1 MDPGQVLG
9 ELQNLVIQLTGIATV
24 LFPFAH
30 PNLIV
35 KSMLHDSVGLVL
47 NVWFRF
53 ILQTT
58 DFESTRDFTAN
69 ATIQAFEPKVQL
81 VANAALAVV
90 AVWASYRIMWGHGL
104 RSLYTARILLPRL
117 LMSVVLV
124 NFALPLMQAVVDASN
139 VVSDTIYKFGTIPD
153 MGVWWNGIGLE
164 SIADL
169 PQILTTAALVSGY
182 DVLAVV
188 YVIRYTILVVLAI
201 TAPLAGLLLML
212 PETHH
217 MAKQWS
223 SLFMTNLLMQPAQLF
238 VLAIGFAIEHNGL
251 TPVHHLFALATLLV
265 LFKVPGALGG
275 SEKVAHKLETTVKA
289 GFKMAEHAI
298 VHA

>member
-9 ELQNLVIQLTGIATV
+9 ELQRLVIQVTGIANV

-30 PNLIV
+30 PNLV
-35 KSMLHDSVGLVL
+35 VRSMLQDSIGLIL

-58 DFESTRDFTAN
+58 DFETTRDFTAN
-69 ATIQAFEPKVQL
+69 ATIQAFEPKVQI
-81 VANAALAVV
+81 VANAALALM
-90 AVWASYRIMWGHGL
+90 AVWASYRIMWSHGL

-117 LMSVVLV
+117 VMSVVLV
-124 NFALPLMQAVVDASN
+124 NFALPLMQALIDATN
-139 VVSDTIYKFGTIPD
+139 VVSRAVYGFGTIPD
-153 MGVWWNGIGLE
+153 MHDWWNAIGLE

-201 TAPLAGLLLML
+201 TAPIAGLLFTL

-238 VLAIGFAIEHNGL
+238 VLAIGFAIEKNGA

-265 LFKVPGALGG
+265 LFKVPGAMGG
-275 SEKVAHKLETTVKA
+275 SEKVAHKLEATVKA
-289 GFKMAEHAI
+289 GFHMAEHAI
-298 VHA
+298 AHA

>member
-9 ELQNLVIQLTGIATV
+9 ELQRLVIQVTGIANV

-30 PNLIV
+30 PNLV
-35 KSMLHDSVGLVL
+35 VRSMLQDSIGLIL

-58 DFESTRDFTAN
+58 DFETTRDFTAN
-69 ATIQAFEPKVQL
+69 ATIQAFEPKVQI
-81 VANAALAVV
+81 VANAALALM

-104 RSLYTARILLPRL
+104 RNLYTARILLPRL
-117 LMSVVLV
+117 VMSVVLV
-124 NFALPLMQAVVDASN
+124 NFALPLMQALIDATN
-139 VVSDTIYKFGTIPD
+139 VVSRAVYGFGTIPD
-153 MGVWWNGIGLE
+153 MHDWWNAIGLE

-201 TAPLAGLLLML
+201 TAPIAGLLFTL

-238 VLAIGFAIEHNGL
+238 VLAIGFAIEKNGA

-265 LFKVPGALGG
+265 LFKVPGAMGG
-275 SEKVAHKLETTVKA
+275 SEKVAHKLEATVKA
-289 GFKMAEHAI
+289 GFHMAEHAI
-298 VHA
+298 AHA

>member
-81 VANAALAVV
+81 VANAALVVV

-139 VVSDTIYKFGTIPD
+139 VASDTIYKFGTIPD

-201 TAPLAGLLLML
+201 TAPLAGLLFTL

-238 VLAIGFAIEHNGL
+238 VLAIGFAMENNGL

>member
-69 ATIQAFEPKVQL
+69 ATIQAFEPKVRL
-81 VANAALAVV
+81 VANAALVVV

-139 VVSDTIYKFGTIPD
+139 VASDTIYKFGTIPD

-201 TAPLAGLLLML
+201 TAPLAGLLFTL

-238 VLAIGFAIEHNGL
+238 VLAIGFAIENNGL

>member
-9 ELQNLVIQLTGIATV
+9 ELQRLVIQVTGIANV

-30 PNLIV
+30 PNLV
-35 KSMLHDSVGLVL
+35 VRSMLQDSVGLIL

-58 DFESTRDFTAN
+58 DFETTRDFTAN
-69 ATIQAFEPKVQL
+69 ATIQAFEPKVQI
-81 VANAALAVV
+81 VANAALALMV
-90 AVWASYRIMWGHGL
+90 VWAAYRIMWGHGL

-117 LMSVVLV
+117 VMSVVLI
-124 NFALPLMQAVVDASN
+124 NFALPLMQALIDASN
-139 VVSDTIYKFGTIPD
+139 VVSQAVYAFGTIPD
-153 MGVWWNGIGLE
+153 MRGWWNAIGLE

-169 PQILTTAALVSGY
+169 PQILTSAALVSGY

-201 TAPLAGLLLML
+201 TAPLAGLLFTL

-217 MAKQWS
+217 MAKQWG

-238 VLAIGFAIEHNGL
+238 VLAIGFAIEKNGA

-265 LFKVPGALGG
+265 LFKVPGAMGG
-275 SEKVAHKLETTVKA
+275 SEKVAHKLEATVKA
-289 GFKMAEHAI
+289 GFHMAEHAI
-298 VHA
+298 AHA

>member
-81 VANAALAVV
+81 VANAALVVV

-139 VVSDTIYKFGTIPD
+139 VASDTIYKFGTIPD

-201 TAPLAGLLLML
+201 TAPLAGLLFTL

-238 VLAIGFAIEHNGL
+238 VLAIGFAIENNGL

>member
-1 MDPGQVLG
+1 MDFGQLG
-9 ELQNLVIQLTGIATV
+9 QLQNLVIQLTEIANV

-30 PNLIV
+30 PTLIV
-35 KSMLHDSVGLVL
+35 KTLLDDSLGLL
-47 NVWFRF
+47 LKVWFGF
-53 ILQTT
+53 ILHTT
-58 DFESTRDFTAN
+58 DFETGGDFTSN
-69 ATIQAFEPKVQL
+69 PTIQAFEPKAQL
-81 VANAALAVV
+81 VANGALVMV
-90 AVWASYRIMWGHGL
+90 AIWASYRIMWGHGL

-117 LMSVVLV
+117 FMSVVLV

-182 DVLAVV
+182 DVLAIV

-201 TAPLAGLLLML
+201 TAPLAGLLFTL

-238 VLAIGFAIEHNGL
+238 VLAIGFAIERNGPS
-251 TPVHHLFALATLLV
+251 PVHHLFALATLLV
-265 LFKVPGALGG
+265 LFKVPGAMGG
-275 SEKVAHKLETTVKA
+275 SEKVAHKLEATVKA
-289 GFKMAEHAI
+289 GFRMAEHAI
-298 VHA
+298 AHA

>member
-9 ELQNLVIQLTGIATV
+9 ELQRLVIQVTGIANV

-30 PNLIV
+30 PNLVV
-35 KSMLHDSVGLVL
+35 KSMLQDSLGLIL

-53 ILQTT
+53 VLQTT

-69 ATIQAFEPKVQL
+69 ATIQSFEPKVQI
-81 VANAALAVV
+81 VANAALALM
-90 AVWASYRIMWGHGL
+90 AVWAAYRIMWGHGL

-117 LMSVVLV
+117 VMSVVLV
-124 NFALPLMQAVVDASN
+124 NFSLPLMQAAIDASN
-139 VVSDTIYKFGTIPD
+139 VVSKVVYAFGTIPD
-153 MGVWWNGIGLE
+153 MQAWWNVIGIE
-164 SIADL
+164 SITDL

-188 YVIRYTILVVLAI
+188 YVIRYTILIVLAI
-201 TAPLAGLLLML
+201 TAPIAGLLFTL

-238 VLAIGFAIEHNGL
+238 VLAIGFAIEKNGA
-251 TPVHHLFALATLLV
+251 TPVHHLFALATLLI
-265 LFKVPGALGG
+265 LFKVPGAMGG
-275 SEKVAHKLETTVKA
+275 SEKVAHKLEATVKA
-289 GFKMAEHAI
+289 GFHMAEHAI
-298 VHA
+298 AHA